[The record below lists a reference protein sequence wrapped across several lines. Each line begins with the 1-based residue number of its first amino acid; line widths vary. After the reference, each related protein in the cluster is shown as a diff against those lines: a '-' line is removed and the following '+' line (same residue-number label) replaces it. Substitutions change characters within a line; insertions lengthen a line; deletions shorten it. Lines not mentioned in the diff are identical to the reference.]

1 MSAALKSYV
10 PRPLPSQRRPATARA
25 TLRSNIRSNAVAL
38 PIEEQAQISPPP
50 QISPPVALP
59 TPSQLGDPSPAVRA
73 LSHLNL
79 VASALSLSLVTLT
92 LISYGTSVYINR
104 QLSQANQQLNR
115 LQRSEQQL
123 TTANEVLKNHLAQ
136 QAGLASLGFQPP
148 QPGGVIFLKPA
159 HQTAPR
165 AADHPSTTI
174 LPQGM
179 AERFALPRVDVP
191 LGY

>member
-10 PRPLPSQRRPATARA
+10 PRPLPSQRRPATTRA
-25 TLRSNIRSNAVAL
+25 TLRSNAVAL
-38 PIEEQAQISPPP
+38 PVDEQP

-59 TPSQLGDPSPAVRA
+59 TPSQLGAPSPAVRV

-92 LISYGTSVYINR
+92 LISYGTSVYLNR
-104 QLSQANQQLNR
+104 QLSQANQYLNR

-148 QPGGVIFLKPA
+148 QPGSVIFLKPA
-159 HQTAPR
+159 HQTVPG
-165 AADHPSTTI
+165 AADHPTETS
-174 LPQGM
+174 LPKEM
-179 AERFALPRVDVP
+179 AERFTLPRVDVP

>member
-10 PRPLPSQRRPATARA
+10 PRPLPSQRRPATTRA
-25 TLRSNIRSNAVAL
+25 TLRSNAVAL
-38 PIEEQAQISPPP
+38 PVDEQPKISPPLKV
-50 QISPPVALP
+50 SPPVALP
-59 TPSQLGDPSPAVRA
+59 TPSQLGAPSPAVRA

-92 LISYGTSVYINR
+92 LISYGTSVYLNR
-104 QLSQANQQLNR
+104 QLSQANQHLNR

-148 QPGGVIFLKPA
+148 QPGSVIFLKPA
-159 HQTAPR
+159 PQTDPG
-165 AADHPSTTI
+165 AADHPEETS
-174 LPQGM
+174 LPKGM
-179 AERFALPRVDVP
+179 AERFTLPRVDVP

>member
-25 TLRSNIRSNAVAL
+25 TLRSNAGAL
-38 PIEEQAQISPPP
+38 PVDEQP
-50 QISPPVALP
+50 QVAPPVALP
-59 TPSQLGDPSPAVRA
+59 TPSQLGAPSSAVRA

-79 VASALSLSLVTLT
+79 VSSALSLSLVALT

-104 QLSQANQQLNR
+104 QLNQANQHLSR

-136 QAGLASLGFQPP
+136 QAGLATLGFQPP
-148 QPGGVIFLKPA
+148 QPGSVIFLKPA
-159 HQTAPR
+159 HRSVPA
-165 AADHPSTTI
+165 AADHSSEA
-174 LPQGM
+174 LPKGL
-179 AERFALPRVDVP
+179 AERFTLPVVDVP